1 MKKLIT
7 FKDIDNARK
16 VLDLLETASIE
27 QIKGNYRELIVK
39 YHPDKHQ
46 SSKNRAEYEEKIKE
60 INNSYRIIMNYC
72 TNYPISFSRDKVKL
86 VEEGEYNEDH
96 LRRFYD
102 GWVSGKD

>member
-1 MKKLIT
+1 
-7 FKDIDNARK
+7 
-16 VLDLLETASIE
+16 
-27 QIKGNYRELIVK
+27 
-39 YHPDKHQ
+39 
-46 SSKNRAEYEEKIKE
+46 
-60 INNSYRIIMNYC
+60 MNYC

>member
-72 TNYPISFSRDKVKL
+72 TNYPISLENIMKII
-86 VEEGEYNEDH
+86 
-96 LRRFYD
+96 
-102 GWVSGKD
+102 